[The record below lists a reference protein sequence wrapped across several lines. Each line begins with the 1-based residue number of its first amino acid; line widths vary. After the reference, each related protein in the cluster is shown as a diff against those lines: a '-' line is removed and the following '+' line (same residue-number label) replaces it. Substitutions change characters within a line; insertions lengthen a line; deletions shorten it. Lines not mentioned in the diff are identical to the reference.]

1 MSLGLETVIGDCS
14 IWKIAS
20 SRSKRFATVNERKGY
35 LESGEDLLLGSS
47 QSCFFISRNHV
58 YCRKSS
64 DAWYNRQR
72 QTSELGSTVAGFPSC
87 KLQPQ
92 TESRI
97 EKHSK
102 KAFTCSLA
110 CAIPSPKRTANKLF
124 VWKPYF
130 GLVLLSTRAG

>member
-1 MSLGLETVIGDCS
+1 VIEVFGRS
-14 IWKIAS
+14 PTSHSKIYNCQ
-20 SRSKRFATVNERKGY
+20 RKERLPGVWGRFMT
-35 LESGEDLLLGSS
+35 SS

-97 EKHSK
+97 EKHSGDLHIK
-102 KAFTCSLA
+102 KLSLAGLA
-110 CAIPSPKRTANKLF
+110 CAIPSPKRTANKHF